1 MWADFRL
8 LGYDRDVDMI
18 DQAAARVNEVG
29 RVLQEEVRRSALPLP
44 VGGREVFANVP
55 QAGRAKHGVRNGVKD
70 DVRVAV
76 AGKAA
81 RMRDG
86 GPAEH
91 DRAFALKCVNVE
103 AHAGARHQPGREDGL
118 RSGPVGGGRQLFEHR
133 IAFNRRHLQSCSQHH
148 CGFIRR
154 CLPARFLIGIDQ
166 VFHVKGLRCLDAQQA
181 PAVDSLFEQL
191 LALRQRICDRKHRDG
206 AVAAIERTKEA
217 IDDGRGAEGAS
228 CVVHQDRTLA
238 NRLEPVHDA
247 IGTLRSP
254 TDQGG
259 DLQAAQGV
267 LGKPL
272 LPFTYDDANLVDR
285 CMAGQCLDGPTKD
298 GLAANRPILFG
309 HISAQALA
317 LAGGHDESGD
327 GHSAG
332 ALGPVALSA
341 KGCSPTCAELMT
353 ELKPI
358 SIGPVQ
364 IASPVILAPMTG
376 VTDLPFRKIV
386 KRYGAGLTVSE
397 MIASQAMI
405 RETRQSLQKALW
417 DPAEEP
423 VSLQLA
429 GCEPGVMAEAA
440 KLNEQRG
447 AAIIDI
453 NMGCPVRKVVNG
465 DAGSAL
471 MRDLPLAASLI
482 DATVKAVKVP
492 VTLKMRM
499 GWDHSSLNAPEL
511 ARIAEDLGIRMI
523 TVHGRT
529 RCQMY
534 KGSADWAFIRKVKD
548 AVSLPV
554 IANGDICSIEDAR
567 MALEQSGADGVMI
580 GRGAYGRPWLL
591 GQAMVELLGG
601 GQKPDPDLDEQL
613 STMLEQYDDML
624 SLYGTHTGVNL
635 ARKHIGW
642 YTKGLPGSA
651 ELRNKVNQQD
661 DPQVVVGM
669 LRDFYSPWLSR
680 AAA

>member
-1 MWADFRL
+1 
-8 LGYDRDVDMI
+8 
-18 DQAAARVNEVG
+18 
-29 RVLQEEVRRSALPLP
+29 
-44 VGGREVFANVP
+44 
-55 QAGRAKHGVRNGVKD
+55 
-70 DVRVAV
+70 
-76 AGKAA
+76 
-81 RMRDG
+81 
-86 GPAEH
+86 
-91 DRAFALKCVNVE
+91 
-103 AHAGARHQPGREDGL
+103 
-118 RSGPVGGGRQLFEHR
+118 
-133 IAFNRRHLQSCSQHH
+133 
-148 CGFIRR
+148 
-154 CLPARFLIGIDQ
+154 
-166 VFHVKGLRCLDAQQA
+166 
-181 PAVDSLFEQL
+181 
-191 LALRQRICDRKHRDG
+191 
-206 AVAAIERTKEA
+206 
-217 IDDGRGAEGAS
+217 
-228 CVVHQDRTLA
+228 
-238 NRLEPVHDA
+238 
-247 IGTLRSP
+247 
-254 TDQGG
+254 
-259 DLQAAQGV
+259 
-267 LGKPL
+267 
-272 LPFTYDDANLVDR
+272 
-285 CMAGQCLDGPTKD
+285 
-298 GLAANRPILFG
+298 
-309 HISAQALA
+309 
-317 LAGGHDESGD
+317 
-327 GHSAG
+327 
-332 ALGPVALSA
+332 
-341 KGCSPTCAELMT
+341 MT

-358 SIGPVQ
+358 SIGPIQ

-376 VTDLPFRKIV
+376 VTDLPFRRVV

-417 DPAEEP
+417 DPVEDP

-429 GCEPGVMAEAA
+429 GCEPEVMAEAA

-471 MRDLPLAASLI
+471 MRDLPLAAALI

-511 ARIAEDLGIRMI
+511 ARIAEGLGIKMI

-534 KGSADWAFIRKVKD
+534 KGSADWAFIRQVKE

-567 MALEQSGADGVMI
+567 TALAQSGADGVMI

-591 GQAMVELLGG
+591 GQAMAELGG
-601 GQKPDPDLDEQL
+601 GGAKPNPELDEQL
-613 STMLEQYDDML
+613 DTMLEQYDDML
-624 SLYGTHTGVNL
+624 ALYGTHTGVNL

-661 DPQVVVGM
+661 DPQIVVAM
-669 LRDFYSPWLSR
+669 LREFYAPWRSR